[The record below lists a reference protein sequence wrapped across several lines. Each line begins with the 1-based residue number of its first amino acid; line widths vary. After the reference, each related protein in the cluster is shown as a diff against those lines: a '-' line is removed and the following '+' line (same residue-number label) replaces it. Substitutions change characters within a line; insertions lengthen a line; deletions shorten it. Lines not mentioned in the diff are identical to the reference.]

1 MLEEGLPI
9 VVVFMIVVA
18 LSMNQNIRGKID
30 RGWIVSTWS
39 MILFLIFC
47 MATGILGS
55 YLATRMLIHF
65 SPVSEYMLSQEFLVF
80 GALVIIL
87 CLVCY
92 GIIYYPVFAKWRRI
106 MKKTIS
112 EDAIGKLRR
121 IVKRLNEEA
130 DKLLEETQSGML
142 TEEMTEKMQNL
153 AAYQARLDRLEKS
166 QRSLSA
172 TKILNIFLLALSI
185 IIPIV
190 LEVSRNTGG

>member
-1 MLEEGLPI
+1 M
-9 VVVFMIVVA
+9 VVFMIVVA